1 MQHIKDYHFNLEF
14 FSRLAE
20 KCQLS
25 EAQRRMMAGMVA
37 NEIGWGGISA
47 VSDALSLRRQSV
59 RRGQKEATGQLQSP
73 MVRGRERAEGGGR
86 PKLVDK
92 DPAIEV
98 DLQAIVDAQTYG
110 NPEHVLKYTNLSLR
124 KIARQ
129 LRAIGYKLSHSSV
142 GTILKGL
149 GYSKQQNRKLLQ
161 VGKSHPQ
168 RNEQFEFIF
177 AKMKAWLEK
186 GWAVLSVD
194 CKKKENLG
202 NFSNKGAELCRKGDP
217 RSTLDHDFL
226 DMSKG
231 TVAPYGVYVLNDKT
245 GFVTLGISSD
255 TAEFA
260 VESIAQWFMCHA
272 SEDINC
278 DKLYIICDGGGS
290 NGYRVRYWKWCLA
303 ALADELGIEI
313 HVSHLPPGTS
323 KWNRIE
329 HCMFCYI
336 SLNWAGKPLTDL
348 ETVKKLIESTETLKI
363 NCSLDLNQYQTGIKV
378 SNEQMASIDIETI
391 GEGDLAKWNY
401 IIRGY
406 KKL

>member
-1 MQHIKDYHFNLEF
+1 MIP
-14 FSRLAE
+14 
-20 KCQLS
+20 
-25 EAQRRMMAGMVA
+25 
-37 NEIGWGGISA
+37 I
-47 VSDALSLRRQSV
+47 
-59 RRGQKEATGQLQSP
+59 AT
-73 MVRGRERAEGGGR
+73 V
-86 PKLVDK
+86 
-92 DPAIEV
+92 
-98 DLQAIVDAQTYG
+98 
-110 NPEHVLKYTNLSLR
+110 
-124 KIARQ
+124 
-129 LRAIGYKLSHSSV
+129 
-142 GTILKGL
+142 
-149 GYSKQQNRKLLQ
+149 RKLLQ

-202 NFSNKGAELCRKGDP
+202 NFSNKGAELRRKGDP

-245 GFVTLGISSD
+245 GFVNLGISSD

-313 HVSHLPPGTS
+313 HVSHLPPGAS

-329 HCMFCYI
+329 HGMFCYI